1 MDQSVSPAPAGT
13 KTLPRWEFIALMAAL
28 MALNALAIDIM
39 LPAMQQIG
47 ESLGVADENQRQLV
61 VTAYVVGF
69 GGAQL
74 FFGPISDRW
83 GRRGPLLVGLCVYVL
98 AAFAAAF
105 SPTFGWLLVLRF
117 IQGMGA
123 AATRVIAVSVVR
135 DTFGGRQMA
144 EVMSL
149 VFMVFMV
156 IPVIAP
162 SIGQLVILF
171 AEWHAIFLVIA
182 ALGLVFTIWS
192 ALRLPETLRPENQ
205 RPFTLAS
212 IAEGFRIVVTNRMS
226 FCYTIAATAIF
237 GALFGFINS
246 AQQVFIGI
254 YDTGTM
260 FPLLFAMVAGMMAVS
275 SFLNSRFVGRFG
287 MRRLSQAALIGFLI
301 VTSIIFVLSL
311 LGPIPLPLFI
321 GLFALAMFQFPWIGS
336 NFNAMAME
344 PLGHVAGI
352 ASSIQGFV
360 TTLGGG
366 IIGALIGQAFDGSVT
381 PLSAGYCGAA
391 LFALGCVLVAEK
403 GRMFQGINPPVR

>member
-105 SPTFGWLLVLRF
+105 SPTFGWLLALRF

-260 FPLLFAMVAGMMAVS
+260 FPVLFAMVAGMMAVS

>member
-13 KTLPRWEFIALMAAL
+13 KTLPRWEFIALLAAL

-47 ESLGVADENQRQLV
+47 ESLGVADENQRQLI

-105 SPTFGWLLVLRF
+105 SPTFGWLLALRF

-171 AEWHAIFLVIA
+171 AEWQAIFLVI
-182 ALGLVFTIWS
+182 VID
-192 ALRLPETLRPENQ
+192 
-205 RPFTLAS
+205 
-212 IAEGFRIVVTNRMS
+212 
-226 FCYTIAATAIF
+226 AIF
-237 GALFGFINS
+237 A
-246 AQQVFIGI
+246 VFF
-254 YDTGTM
+254 T
-260 FPLLFAMVAGMMAVS
+260 S
-275 SFLNSRFVGRFG
+275 VGWG
-287 MRRLSQAALIGFLI
+287 
-301 VTSIIFVLSL
+301 
-311 LGPIPLPLFI
+311 
-321 GLFALAMFQFPWIGS
+321 
-336 NFNAMAME
+336 
-344 PLGHVAGI
+344 
-352 ASSIQGFV
+352 
-360 TTLGGG
+360 
-366 IIGALIGQAFDGSVT
+366 
-381 PLSAGYCGAA
+381 
-391 LFALGCVLVAEK
+391 
-403 GRMFQGINPPVR
+403 

>member
-105 SPTFGWLLVLRF
+105 SPTFGWLLALRF

-192 ALRLPETLRPENQ
+192 ALRLPETLRHENQ